1 MATKS
6 QNLLDYNKEELEALT
21 TSLGQPRFRAAQLR
35 GWLYRG
41 VDFEEMTNLPET
53 FRKEL
58 KENYVTG
65 RLRIRRRLTSALD
78 GTGKISSESWRRQFC
93 RKRSDEI

>member
-1 MATKS
+1 MSMATKS

-41 VDFEEMTNLPET
+41 VDFEEMTESAGNVPQRAE
-53 FRKEL
+53 
-58 KENYVTG
+58 ENYVTG
-65 RLRIRRRLTSALD
+65 RLRTED
-78 GTGKISSESWRRQFC
+78 G
-93 RKRSDEI
+93 